1 MDSEDDTL
9 DENESQYFL
18 GEMLNKLYDLGGD
31 ILEESEQKRTSK
43 SKRETQKHRQKI
55 AESRATDHSKEQP
68 EHSTSRSK
76 AKKCRKSVAAFF
88 KKLKDEQLLH
98 ADYVCGEA
106 INTNQSTLSTLAKK
120 PEEKK
125 VQVEVVTFLDPS
137 KKKKSE
143 PESTQSANVENS
155 LCGGGTDLTNY
166 TKIQKVNK
174 KSQEEKTDTQVFNLE
189 EARLE
194 VHRFGIT
201 GYKME
206 KQRMFEQER
215 AIMLGAKPPKPE
227 YVNYKTY
234 QDNIRQKKMAVTEKV
249 ELETKSDI
257 PKRKRRKEQEDRR
270 TQKKKSGDFLPT
282 GQVGTF
288 RNGTLILSTKDIKKI
303 KSSKMRK

>member
-143 PESTQSANVENS
+143 PESTQSANVETS
-155 LCGGGTDLTNY
+155 LE
-166 TKIQKVNK
+166 VNK

-189 EARLE
+189 EKARLE

>member
-143 PESTQSANVENS
+143 PESTQSANVE
-155 LCGGGTDLTNY
+155 
-166 TKIQKVNK
+166 VNK